1 MSANVFNKIAQKA
14 PAVEGYDV
22 HINFLS
28 EEHHAEAQALAD
40 AIKATV
46 PGVEGP
52 NQVAPGRGPHLISN
66 VEVSIPAAALS
77 QVLTFLQ
84 LNKVEGVSTLVHP
97 HTGDEIRD
105 HTKLVNWVGKPV
117 PLNID
122 ALLPPEQR
130 VSKVIKFNGPK
141 AA

>member
-1 MSANVFNKIAQKA
+1 MSSNVFNKVAEKA
-14 PAVEGYDV
+14 PAVESYDV
-22 HINFLS
+22 HIYFLS
-28 EEHHAEAQALAD
+28 EQHHAQAQALAD
-40 AIKATV
+40 AIKASV

-52 NQVAPGRGPHLISN
+52 NQVKPGRGPHLVSN
-66 VEVSIPAAALS
+66 VEINIPPAALS

-84 LNKVEGVSTLVHP
+84 LNQVDGVSTLVHP
-97 HTGDEIRD
+97 HTGDEVRD

-130 VSKVIKFNGPK
+130 KNNVTKFSAPK